1 MLSDYTA
8 LGVPMNVSSSSMGS
22 RRPGGG
28 GYSGSQ
34 YDVWSYQVSCDWWR
48 AVT

>member
-1 MLSDYTA
+1 
-8 LGVPMNVSSSSMGS
+8 MNVSSSSMGS